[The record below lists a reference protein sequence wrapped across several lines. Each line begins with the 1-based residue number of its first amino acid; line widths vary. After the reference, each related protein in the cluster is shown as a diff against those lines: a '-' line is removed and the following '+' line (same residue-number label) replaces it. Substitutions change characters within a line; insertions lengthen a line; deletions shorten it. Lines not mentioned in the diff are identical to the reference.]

1 MVHHGK
7 SLLDEYSLIFV
18 CCQRSSAKCKIHLEL
33 SIHIPY
39 PLPWIFL
46 LPRWDMD
53 SFLGGFFLPS
63 KLIPSETNKNQQMDQ
78 SILYRYFRQ
87 HLWKDQVLLFHQFF
101 VASMAS
107 RASLSMSCQ
116 GNSDRFQ
123 GKTKTCGGEIW
134 LSSSQWSN
142 GSYGWW
148 FFKLLGSS
156 KLKIMKV
163 QNMLGIHNSMNK
175 T

>member
-1 MVHHGK
+1 M
-7 SLLDEYSLIFV
+7 
-18 CCQRSSAKCKIHLEL
+18 
-33 SIHIPY
+33 
-39 PLPWIFL
+39 IFL

-53 SFLGGFFLPS
+53 SFLVGYVPS
-63 KLIPSETNKNQQMDQ
+63 KLIGTLRNPKKINKWDQ

-123 GKTKTCGGEIW
+123 GKKKPCRGEIW

-142 GSYGWW
+142 GQVNGWC

-156 KLKIMKV
+156 RFKIMKV
-163 QNMLGIHNSMNK
+163 QKMLGIHNSKEQNMMFRFAHPTNYLK
-175 T
+175 KKSKKSPPAYFGFTFMT